1 MLGPLE
7 LQLFPSCFNCVS
19 WSADGEIAVAAGEY
33 VQILTPKHTT
43 EKEGGNRSGPQ
54 AANKNW
60 NVTRI
65 RTNVF
70 TNGEWPIIH
79 PQKRENFSI
88 GPEQSLS
95 TVVGL
100 AWSPPGFAKYRRC
113 ILAVLTSNLLLSF
126 YDISPQGRWARVA
139 IVNDCLGS
147 YFRSLVDDEE
157 LRLRKSNI
165 RSFTWCPPLKVPIA
179 EQHATSYTVPPP
191 ESRWGMHFLSVTNDD
206 NDVILLHARR
216 STEPTST
223 GPYAF
228 EVLSPTSLHEHVA
241 NQNVQ
246 PGSILSSALGTRARV
261 SFMSPGP
268 WIYQPTKD
276 SNDVCSAIGNVAV
289 TLGAKLYMVRHVI
302 TLRSSN
308 DQKSS
313 AVKYTARGISEEN
326 TPSFGGLLTSYHLTG
341 PLHWLYTDGSPEIG
355 LAVAS
360 FAGMV
365 VLRFSRA
372 AYQGEKTA
380 RKGIQVKE
388 LPFYEPAGSDT
399 ETIPP
404 RHWEQTSAMTVAL
417 DGVSQRPTLHLG
429 TVGGYTAAMTLPGIQ
444 SSDELPET
452 AWKKQLDNIREQF
465 DIARDLGGY
474 TISRTWGLA
483 SYDSLVVAAFTL
495 HPGDTVE
502 YRTSAEERTTL
513 VFSHVNAELTEFDD
527 LIFPYPLPDRS
538 PDALRRQRE
547 AAMGYILFVEGDDY
561 SRLALSRKI
570 LYTAACCAIVDS
582 QNDKILSQARKA
594 LEWLASGTDVDL
606 SDEIGKCSLPGSM
619 IDAKTAEQLEGPGQQ
634 IFEQC
639 AICDAGLSLY
649 SATEAQCADGHLFV
663 RCGVTFLA
671 IQEPG
676 LSKFCSRCGTEYLS
690 EDLVH
695 DELEHAC
702 RILSDVFDTC
712 IYCSGKFQA

>member
-7 LQLFPSCFNCVS
+7 LQLFPSCFNCIS

-33 VQILTPKHTT
+33 VQVLTPKHTT
-43 EKEGGNRSGPQ
+43 EKEGGNGSGSQ
-54 AANKNW
+54 AATKNW

-65 RTNVF
+65 RMNVF

-88 GPEQSLS
+88 GPEQSIS

-100 AWSPPGFAKYRRC
+100 AWSPPGLAKYRRC
-113 ILAVLTSNLLLSF
+113 ILAVLTSGLLLSF
-126 YDISPQGRWARVA
+126 YDISPQGRWTRVA
-139 IVNDCLGS
+139 IVNDCLS
-147 YFRSLVDDEE
+147 SCFKSLDDEE

-165 RSFTWCPPLKVPIA
+165 RSFTWCPPPKVPIA
-179 EQHATSYTVPPP
+179 EQHATGYAVPPP
-191 ESRWGMHFLSVTNDD
+191 ESRWGMHLLSVTNDD
-206 NDVILLHARR
+206 NDVILLQARR
-216 STEPTST
+216 STDPTST
-223 GPYAF
+223 SLYSF
-228 EVLSPTSLHEHVA
+228 EVLSLTSLHEHTE

-246 PGSILSSALGTRARV
+246 PGSIFSSALKNRARV

-268 WIYQPTKD
+268 WIYQPTKE
-276 SNDVCSAIGNVAV
+276 SNGVCSAIGNVAI
-289 TLGAKLYMVRHVI
+289 TLGTQLKMVKHVI
-302 TLRSSN
+302 TLISDN
-308 DQKSS
+308 DQTRSPL
-313 AVKYTARGISEEN
+313 KYKARCVSEEN
-326 TPSFGGLLTSYHLTG
+326 TSSYGGLLNSCHLTG
-341 PLHWLYTDGSPEIG
+341 PLHWLYTDGSSEIG

-360 FAGMV
+360 FAGMI
-365 VLRFSRA
+365 VLCFTRA
-372 AYQGEKTA
+372 AYQGEKA
-380 RKGIQVKE
+380 AKKGIQVKE
-388 LPFYEPAGSDT
+388 LPFYEPTGSDIGT
-399 ETIPP
+399 DSP

-417 DGVSQRPTLHLG
+417 DEASQTPVLHLG
-429 TVGGYTAAMTLPGIQ
+429 TVGGYTATVTLSGIQ
-444 SSDELPET
+444 SNDGLLET
-452 AWKKQLDNIREQF
+452 PWKKQLDNVREQF

-483 SYDSLVVAAFTL
+483 SYEGLVVAAFTL

-513 VFSHVNAELTEFDD
+513 VFSHANAELTEFDD
-527 LIFPYPLPDRS
+527 LAFPYPLPDRS

-547 AAMGYILFVEGDDY
+547 AALGYILFVEDGDY
-561 SRLALSRKI
+561 SRLTLSRKM
-570 LYTAACCAIVDS
+570 LYAAACCAIVDS
-582 QNDKILSQARKA
+582 QNDRILSQARNA
-594 LEWLASGTDVDL
+594 LEWLASSVDVDL
-606 SDEIGKCSLPGSM
+606 SDETAKCSGPGST
-619 IDAKTAEQLEGPGQQ
+619 IDAKTAEQLEGSGQQ

-639 AICDAGLSLY
+639 AICDAGLSWY
-649 SATEAQCADGHLFV
+649 SAAEAQCAAGHLFV

-695 DELEHAC
+695 DELEHTC
-702 RILSDVFDTC
+702 RTLSDAFDTC